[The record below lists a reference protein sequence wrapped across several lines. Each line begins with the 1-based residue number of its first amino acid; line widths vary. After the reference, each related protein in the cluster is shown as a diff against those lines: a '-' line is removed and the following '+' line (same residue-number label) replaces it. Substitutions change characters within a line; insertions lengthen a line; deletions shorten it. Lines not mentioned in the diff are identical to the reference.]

1 MSILVQKFGGTS
13 LADVERIQ
21 SAAAIIES
29 AVQQGFKVVAVASAM
44 GDTTDDLLR
53 MTNGFDL
60 SRSKR
65 ELDMLLATGEQISA
79 SLLAMALQS
88 RSVAAEA
95 LSGAQAGIVTDSL
108 HGSATIKT
116 IKTDRI
122 HEGLDKGK
130 VIVVTGYQGVDGHH
144 DVTTLGRGGSDTT
157 AVALARAL
165 RAERCDIYTDVDGVY
180 SADPRVVRHAQK
192 LQQIPVGK
200 LLTLAEFGA
209 QVMASSSMALAAK
222 SCLALRVRSAFAP
235 SDPGTLI
242 FEGKDLS
249 PFYGVAVDAEQD
261 VFVLRPGDSISEM
274 EKQAALIR
282 QLREHGVQTEI
293 MHRIKRRPNP
303 TGIYLSTSDKHVFES
318 KILVPKRCQELGV
331 LAVHKGALSKVT
343 AVGNFS
349 DINDTIRH
357 VLITLMRAKV
367 SVLYWSAS
375 DDSRVSVMV
384 PRDQVAQA
392 TNIVHDSF
400 IEGSRPKQSAF
411 SSGAS
416 DFTRTGITV
425 A

>member
-13 LADVERIQ
+13 LASVERIQ

-44 GDTTDDLLR
+44 GNTTDDLLS

-65 ELDMLLATGEQISA
+65 ELDMLLGAGEQISA

-88 RSVAAEA
+88 RGVAAEA
-95 LSGAQAGIVTDSL
+95 LSGAQAGIFTDSF

-116 IKTDRI
+116 VKTDRI
-122 HEGLDKGK
+122 HEGLDRGK

-165 RAERCDIYTDVDGVY
+165 KAERCDIYTDVDGVY
-180 SADPRVVRHAQK
+180 SADPRVVHHAHK
-192 LQQIPVGK
+192 LQQIPVSK

-209 QVMASSSMALAAK
+209 QVMAYSSMALAAK
-222 SCLALRVRSAFAP
+222 SRLALRVRSAFAP
-235 SDPGTLI
+235 DDPGTLI
-242 FEGKDLS
+242 FDGNDS
-249 PFYGVAVDAEQD
+249 MPFYGVAVDSKQD
-261 VFVLRPGDSISEM
+261 VFVLRPGDSISDM
-274 EKQAALIR
+274 ERQAVLIR

-293 MHRIKRRPNP
+293 VHRIKRRPHP
-303 TGIYLSTSDKHVFES
+303 TGIYLSTSDRHVFES
-318 KILVPKRCQELGV
+318 KELVSKLCRELGV

-357 VLITLMRAKV
+357 VLITLMRAKI
-367 SVLYWSAS
+367 SVLYWCAS

-384 PRDQVAQA
+384 QREQVAQA
-392 TNIVHDSF
+392 TNIIHQSF
-400 IEGSRPKQSAF
+400 TEGSRPGPTVFTGGLA
-411 SSGAS
+411 GATRS
-416 DFTRTGITV
+416 DITV